1 MLNLDRK
8 YSMLPSFEIYLS
20 ILTDGLMPWL
30 KENRRQ
36 EKFESV
42 IRMSG
47 PAFHGDYKA
56 FFNAIGNSFKMFH
69 VDASKKIN
77 TELEL
82 ISTAKLTPLGKNMI
96 QAFVNQPVLNY
107 REHFYNMITGM
118 SLGAYHDLTEHFL
131 RQCEGPE
138 IKAFYLEKLLADIH
152 SMLLIPLPG
161 EFENPD
167 EEKIAIRVKL
177 ALAILYR
184 LLQKKQGKIENSMLL
199 YFDARGWLKKTL
211 EELDSVDIKEELL
224 SIFDRFAGE
233 KKSLQQDKLPG
244 AAEIESGFNE
254 KVQDLNFQDLLTDGL
269 KEFQQNLSEIKQ
281 AFENYRGNKEIQNRN
296 DGRSE
301 KWLTGK
307 EVCEILR
314 ISKST
319 LKRKRDSNELEFS
332 RLGNKIRYEE
342 KYIRQMMRESR
353 EKGK

>member
-1 MLNLDRK
+1 
-8 YSMLPSFEIYLS
+8 MLPSFEIYLS

-42 IRMSG
+42 IRMAG
-47 PAFHGDYKA
+47 TAFHGDYMA
-56 FFNAIGNSFKMFH
+56 FFRAIGNTFKMFH
-69 VDASKKIN
+69 FDIPKRIN
-77 TELEL
+77 TELVLLE
-82 ISTAKLTPLGKNMI
+82 TATLTPLGKRMI
-96 QAFVNQPVLNY
+96 QTFVNQPVLNY
-107 REHFYNMITGM
+107 REHYYNVLTGM
-118 SLGAYHDLTEHFL
+118 SLGAYHDLPEQFL

-161 EFENPD
+161 KFEFPE
-167 EEKIAIRVKL
+167 EEKIAFRVKL

-199 YFDARGWLKKTL
+199 YFDARGWLKITL
-211 EELDSVDIKEELL
+211 EQMESVGLKEELL
-224 SIFDRFAGE
+224 KIYDRFAGE
-233 KKSLQQDKLPG
+233 KKSPEQDMLPG
-244 AAEIESGFNE
+244 AAEIEAALQE
-254 KVQDLNFQDLLTDGL
+254 KVQDLNSRDLIPDAL
-269 KEFQQNLSEIKQ
+269 KELQQELSEIKQ
-281 AFENYRGNKEIQNRN
+281 AFENYRGNKQIQNRN
-296 DGRSE
+296 DDGSD
-301 KWLTGK
+301 KWLTGN

-353 EKGK
+353 DKGK